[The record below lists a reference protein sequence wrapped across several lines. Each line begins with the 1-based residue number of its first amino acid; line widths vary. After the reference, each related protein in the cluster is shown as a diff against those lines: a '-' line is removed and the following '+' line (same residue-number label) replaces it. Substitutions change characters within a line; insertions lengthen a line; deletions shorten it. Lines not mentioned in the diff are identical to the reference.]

1 MTTSRSLAV
10 RIEDHRTQTSVQL
23 IAWRCDREALMLGG
37 PAPIFWPCL
46 GQVVGAPA
54 KGRSHPGSSPHRS
67 SSKTMLGGSP
77 AMTLLK
83 QLQAKSARLGQCMQQ
98 QGERSYLRARASAPG
113 SPELACY
120 TQGHGSEAA
129 AATARCV
136 RGRLAT
142 GEPQFYSPA
151 DWVKL
156 LISPGVAAHL
166 PPSSH
171 ILAERCQFLARAR
184 LTV

>member
-1 MTTSRSLAV
+1 
-10 RIEDHRTQTSVQL
+10 
-23 IAWRCDREALMLGG
+23 MLGG

-46 GQVVGAPA
+46 GQGVGAPA

-67 SSKTMLGGSP
+67 SATTMLGDSA
-77 AMTLLK
+77 AMTLLT

-98 QGERSYLRARASAPG
+98 QGERSYLRARTSAPG
-113 SPELACY
+113 SPVFACN

-142 GEPQFYSPA
+142 GEPQTHSPA
-151 DWVKL
+151 GRVKL
-156 LISPGVAAHL
+156 LISQGVAAHL

-171 ILAERCQFLARAR
+171 ILAEECQYLVETR